1 MYFRDGVIIIRE
13 APLIRSS
20 FPPDRL
26 LTFDPSDEVWG
37 KYPEISTPPLFLFGK
52 IIRRREK

>member
-37 KYPEISTPPLFLFGK
+37 KYPEISTSPSLSF
-52 IIRRREK
+52 RENNS

>member
-20 FPPDRL
+20 FLPDRL

-37 KYPEISTPPLFLFGK
+37 KYPEISTSPPLSF
-52 IIRRREK
+52 RENNS